1 MKAGQQWTRMLSE
14 CIAKIYLLAAGKQIA
29 RTYGNVAWWSAV
41 LEGEDV
47 AAGVIVATKELT
59 LPIVA
64 AYDC

>member
-1 MKAGQQWTRMLSE
+1 MKAGQQRTRMLSE

-47 AAGVIVATKELT
+47 APG
-59 LPIVA
+59 
-64 AYDC
+64 